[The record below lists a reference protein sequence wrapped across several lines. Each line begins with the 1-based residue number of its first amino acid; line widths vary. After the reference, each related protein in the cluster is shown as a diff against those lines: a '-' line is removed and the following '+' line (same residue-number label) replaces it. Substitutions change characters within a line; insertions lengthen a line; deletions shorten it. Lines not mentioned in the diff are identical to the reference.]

1 MTIISGTA
9 LTPTRLLVGF
19 ADACPMQPLPR
30 RPDKLESWVFIS
42 EACQL
47 MVPDDSQTTAEAA
60 IAWMR
65 GWKAAG
71 PALERVRRRELR
83 NLDGPQTLGLLTGFA
98 DYRAEPRKARQASG
112 LVEQQRW
119 FMKARGHA

>member
-1 MTIISGTA
+1 
-9 LTPTRLLVGF
+9 
-19 ADACPMQPLPR
+19 
-30 RPDKLESWVFIS
+30 
-42 EACQL
+42 

-65 GWKAAG
+65 GWKTAG
-71 PALERVRRRELR
+71 PALERVRCRELR
-83 NLDGPQTLGLLTGFA
+83 HLDGRRTLGLLVGSA
-98 DYRAEPRKARQASG
+98 DYHAEPPKARQTSG

>member
-1 MTIISGTA
+1 MAIISGTA
-9 LTPTRLLVGF
+9 LTPTTLLVGF
-19 ADACPMQPLPR
+19 AEACPSQPLQC
-30 RPDKLESWVFIS
+30 RPDKLKSWVFIS
-42 EACQL
+42 EACQR
-47 MVPDDSQTTAEAA
+47 MVPDDSQTTTEAA

-83 NLDGPQTLGLLTGFA
+83 NLDGPKTLGMLTGSA
-98 DYRAEPRKARQASG
+98 DYHAEPRKARQTSG